1 MAAATTLSSPRAG
14 VLASRATRKPHITF
28 VFNCLFGGKKGGN
41 AWFLPSHQPSKW
53 CPGAPAWSAGRW
65 LRSRLVEPGH
75 SRLRPVEESGRVR
88 SAVLPKDEFSRAR
101 PGKLEGKLE
110 LGCGDVVFHE
120 PILFVTS
127 SLQALVVGMI
137 FSRFFPRQMSDLR
150 QNQNLAVPNAKRR
163 RDATHLEEP
172 TGRLRRTLF
181 HVPSLCRA
189 LLLGDLDSSSSRLL
203 DDDDDAVLS
212 VHGP

>member
-1 MAAATTLSSPRAG
+1 MVFAITPTVQMVSRCPSLVCGALAAFPPCGAG
-14 VLASRATRKPHITF
+14 SFSTAS
-28 VFNCLFGGKKGGN
+28 CGGVG
-41 AWFLPSHQPSKW
+41 S
-53 CPGAPAWSAGRW
+53 C
-65 LRSRLVEPGH
+65 
-75 SRLRPVEESGRVR
+75 
-88 SAVLPKDEFSRAR
+88 AVLPKDEFSRAR

-189 LLLGDLDSSSSRLL
+189 FLLGDLDSSSSRLL